1 MMVSMRPGSSR
12 DRLLI
17 KRTKRAKNCRSDWAD
32 VAGTDRYSLAT
43 LAVNGY
49 NCFLFYS
56 YSWAVHSLPRCSAE
70 KQ

>member
-1 MMVSMRPGSSR
+1 MRPGSSR

-56 YSWAVHSLPRCSAE
+56 YS
-70 KQ
+70 